1 MTTKVLADQFGA
13 DQGAGLWLR
22 RLAMIILGVALLWLS
37 AKVKVMTEPV
47 PVTLQT
53 LAIMAIA
60 MAYGARMGAVTVLA
74 YLALGA
80 MGEPVFANTPE
91 RGLGLPYMFGPTGGY
106 ILGFLT
112 ATLAVGALSDRGW
125 DRSLLSALAA
135 MAAGLVALYLPGVL
149 WLGYGFP
156 ITAMGAD
163 FSGIGLAKAVE
174 FGVAPF
180 IIADVIKVALA
191 AIMFPAL
198 WKVLG
203 R

>member
-13 DQGAGLWLR
+13 DEGAALWLR
-22 RLAMIILGVALLWLS
+22 RFAMIVLGVALLWLS

-53 LAIMAIA
+53 LAIMTLA
-60 MAYGARMGAVTVLA
+60 MAYGARMGVATVLA

-91 RGLGLPYMFGPTGGY
+91 RGLGLSYMFGPTGGY
-106 ILGFLT
+106 LIGFAV
-112 ATLAVGALSDRGW
+112 ATLTVGALSDRGW
-125 DRSLLSALAA
+125 DRSILTAIAA
-135 MAAGLVALYLPGVL
+135 MAGGLVALYLPGVL

-163 FSGIGLAKAVE
+163 FSGIGLAKAIE
-174 FGVAPF
+174 FGAAPF
-180 IIADVIKVALA
+180 IVADAVKVALA
-191 AIMFPAL
+191 AVLFPMT
-198 WKVLG
+198 WKLLG

>member
-1 MTTKVLADQFGA
+1 MTTKVLANQFGA

-22 RLAMIILGVALLWLS
+22 RFAMIALGVALLWLS

-53 LAIMAIA
+53 LAIMALA
-60 MAYGARMGAVTVLA
+60 MAYGARIGAVTVLA

-91 RGLGLPYMFGPTGGY
+91 RGIGLPYMFGPTGGY
-106 ILGFLT
+106 LVGFVT

-125 DRSLLSALAA
+125 DRSLLTAAVA
-135 MAAGLVALYLPGVL
+135 MAVGLVALYLPGVL
-149 WLGYGFP
+149 WLSYGFP
-156 ITAMGAD
+156 IIAMGAD
-163 FSGIGLAKAVE
+163 FSGIGLAKAIE
-174 FGVAPF
+174 FGAAPF
-180 IIADVIKVALA
+180 IFADVVKVALA
-191 AIMFPAL
+191 ALSFPMI
-198 WKVLG
+198 WKLLG

>member
-1 MTTKVLADQFGA
+1 MTTRVLADQFGA
-13 DQGAGLWLR
+13 DAGAALWLR
-22 RLAMIILGVALLWLS
+22 RFAMIVLGVALLWLS

-53 LAIMAIA
+53 LAIMALA
-60 MAYGARMGAVTVLA
+60 MAYGARMGAATVLA

-106 ILGFLT
+106 LLGFLT
-112 ATLAVGALSDRGW
+112 STLAVGALSDRGW
-125 DRSLLSALAA
+125 DRSVLSALAA
-135 MAAGLVALYLPGVL
+135 MAVGLFALYLPGVL
-149 WLGYGFP
+149 WLGFGFP

-163 FSGIGLAKAVE
+163 FSGLGLAKAIE
-174 FGVAPF
+174 FGAAPF
-180 IIADVIKVALA
+180 IVADIVKVALA
-191 AIMFPAL
+191 AILFPMI
-198 WKVLG
+198 WKMLG

>member
-22 RLAMIILGVALLWLS
+22 RFAMIALGVALLWLS

-60 MAYGARMGAVTVLA
+60 MAYGARMGAATILA
-74 YLALGA
+74 YLTLGA

-91 RGLGLPYMFGPTGGY
+91 SGLGLPYMLGPTGGY
-106 ILGFLT
+106 LLGFLT

-125 DRSLLSALAA
+125 DRSVWTAAIA
-135 MAAGLVALYLPGVL
+135 MAVGLAALYLPGVL
-149 WLGYGFP
+149 WLGFGFP
-156 ITAMGAD
+156 VTAMGAD
-163 FSGIGLAKAVE
+163 FSGIGLANAFE
-174 FGVAPF
+174 FGAAPF
-180 IIADVIKVALA
+180 LVADIIKVALA
-191 AIMFPAL
+191 AILFPMI
-198 WKVLG
+198 WKFLG

>member
-1 MTTKVLADQFGA
+1 MTTKVLANQFGA

-22 RLAMIILGVALLWLS
+22 RLAMIVFGVALLWLS
-37 AKVKVMTEPV
+37 AKAKVMVEPV

-106 ILGFLT
+106 LLGFLT

-125 DRSLLSALAA
+125 DRSVWTASAA
-135 MAAGLVALYLPGVL
+135 MVVGLLALYLPGMI

-156 ITAMGAD
+156 VTAMGAD
-163 FSGIGLAKAVE
+163 FSGVGLAKAVE

-180 IIADVIKVALA
+180 IVADIIKVALA
-191 AIMFPAL
+191 AILFPMI
-198 WKVLG
+198 WKILG

>member
-22 RLAMIILGVALLWLS
+22 RFAMLVLGVALLWLS

-53 LAIMAIA
+53 LTIMAIA
-60 MAYGARMGAVTVLA
+60 MAYGARMGAATVLA

-106 ILGFLT
+106 LLGFLT

-125 DRSLLSALAA
+125 DRSVWTAVAA
-135 MAAGLVALYLPGVL
+135 MAAGLLALYLPGIL

-163 FSGIGLAKAVE
+163 FTGIGLAKAIE
-174 FGVAPF
+174 FGAAPF
-180 IIADVIKVALA
+180 IAPDIFKVALA
-191 AIMFPAL
+191 AISFPMI
-198 WKVLG
+198 WKLLG

>member
-163 FSGIGLAKAVE
+163 FSGVGLAKAVE